1 MPTLQNI
8 DGRSLVADLNRTF
21 GNIEQAGNRR
31 RADKKEQENIRLA
44 ELARGIGGSAGGIQQ
59 TSGIPDPQRGQGIF
73 PSDMQREKSGGF
85 LSKIAPGLS
94 DALGK
99 LNQTREPEAVDQMR
113 DQAEQGR
120 ATADL
125 ILKTKS
131 PTEKRAIILKRAD
144 EVRKAGGDNL
154 ELLKA
159 AGGSPA
165 QMDLQ
170 AQKAQMTSNATL
182 DVLPAPTDAER
193 LRARAALS
201 VRDPNALV
209 AIQRDEAV
217 QRQIEAR
224 KRAERRAAASARI
237 AAKAPKTELGR
248 KIAAI
253 RADISNKNID
263 ADRGQRQIEALQSEL
278 DVSLN
283 AGGKAQRILD
293 LENDLQ
299 DELDGV
305 LPVDQSDEG
314 DPVGEQIS
322 ATPKPSET
330 QTPAD
335 PNLVNPA
342 FNALLGENPD
352 RPQADVLAD
361 FMMESAREDDTR
373 EDLSG
378 IDGSASQPGP
388 QEIISTEE
396 LAQPLPDPQR
406 GGPSM
411 NAKDA
416 LQDVLKAQT
425 FVSRAKTEEEKTAA
439 QNVFDNAVKRR
450 EILLEVGKF
459 TGQTDIG
466 KLIADQAAIV
476 NQFGENSP
484 QALAINEL
492 IGSMESG
499 EKPNLKDVSTFR
511 KEFTALSKDFIT
523 MSNAVKK
530 VNTSLDTGAGDVA
543 LIFNYMKI
551 LDPNSVVRE
560 TEFATA
566 ENTAGIPTRVMKAY
580 NKALTGERLTNEMRD
595 NFKEAANILFQGAAD
610 TQINW
615 ENQYSKIAER
625 QNFDPRNVVVDFVP
639 SAYRPPPED
648 FPKSRDIWKALSE
661 DDRELWLP

>member
-21 GNIEQAGNRR
+21 GNIEQAGDRR

-73 PSDMQREKSGGF
+73 PSDRQREKSGGF

-131 PTEKRAIILKRAD
+131 PTEKRAVILKRAD
-144 EVRKAGGDNL
+144 EVRKAGGDNR
-154 ELLKA
+154 ELLKS

-182 DVLPAPTDAER
+182 DVLPPPTSAER

-209 AIQRDEAV
+209 AIQRDEKV

-224 KRAERRAAASARI
+224 KRAERRAAAAARI
-237 AAKAPKTELGR
+237 AAKAPKTELGK

-278 DVSLN
+278 DVSLS
-283 AGGKAQRILD
+283 GVGKAQRILD
-293 LENDLQ
+293 FENDLQ

-314 DPVGEQIS
+314 DPVGEQIAAAS
-322 ATPKPSET
+322 TPSET

-361 FMMESAREDDTR
+361 FMIEAAREDDTR

-388 QEIISTEE
+388 QEII
-396 LAQPLPDPQR
+396 
-406 GGPSM
+406 
-411 NAKDA
+411 
-416 LQDVLKAQT
+416 
-425 FVSRAKTEEEKTAA
+425 
-439 QNVFDNAVKRR
+439 
-450 EILLEVGKF
+450 
-459 TGQTDIG
+459 
-466 KLIADQAAIV
+466 
-476 NQFGENSP
+476 
-484 QALAINEL
+484 
-492 IGSMESG
+492 
-499 EKPNLKDVSTFR
+499 
-511 KEFTALSKDFIT
+511 
-523 MSNAVKK
+523 
-530 VNTSLDTGAGDVA
+530 
-543 LIFNYMKI
+543 
-551 LDPNSVVRE
+551 
-560 TEFATA
+560 
-566 ENTAGIPTRVMKAY
+566 
-580 NKALTGERLTNEMRD
+580 
-595 NFKEAANILFQGAAD
+595 
-610 TQINW
+610 
-615 ENQYSKIAER
+615 
-625 QNFDPRNVVVDFVP
+625 
-639 SAYRPPPED
+639 
-648 FPKSRDIWKALSE
+648 
-661 DDRELWLP
+661 